1 MSNPVYSSPVNELT
15 CPSSPGVTAQLL
27 RTAEKVERALEKALG
42 EIGLSSGKLILL
54 GGLVQAGGQLS
65 LGELAAHRRCVKSNI
80 TKLVDRLEEDG
91 LVRRRDD
98 PADRRGVL
106 AEITP
111 EGRSRQAEGDQ
122 AARRIEDELTRGL
135 TAEDVAFLRRV
146 LEELAA
152 RSG

>member
-1 MSNPVYSSPVNELT
+1 MYCSPVNELA
-15 CPSSPGVTAQLL
+15 CPSTSGVTAQLL

-65 LGELAAHRRCVKSNI
+65 LGELAAHRSCVKSNI

-111 EGRSRQAEGDQ
+111 EGRSRQAEGDR
-122 AARRIEDELTRGL
+122 AARRIEDELTCGL
-135 TAEDVAFLRRV
+135 TVEDIAHLRRV
-146 LEELAA
+146 LGELAA

>member
-1 MSNPVYSSPVNELT
+1 VNDLGCSSA
-15 CPSSPGVTAQLL
+15 PGVTSHLL
-27 RTAEKVERALEKALG
+27 RTAEKVERALERALG

-65 LGELAAHRRCVKSNI
+65 LGELAAHRSCVKSNI
-80 TKLVDRLEEDG
+80 TKLVDRMEEDG
-91 LVRRRDD
+91 LVHRRDD

-111 EGRSRQAEGDQ
+111 LGRDRQAEGDR
-122 AARRIEDELTRGL
+122 AARRIEEDLTRGL
-135 TAEDVAFLRRV
+135 AAEDVAALRRV
-146 LEELAA
+146 LDELAV